1 MAHTVVGKLNNP
13 AKEFQT
19 RNGSGFGVRLGV
31 QYYDHETKSKQWTNY
46 DAVIFASQSNQV
58 EFYRSALVAGAVI
71 EVSGESQKIKQF
83 QGQNGL
89 MLSIELINAR
99 LGYVHNPQGQQQAP
113 QQGYQQPA
121 PQQGYP
127 QQQAPQQQG
136 YPQQGYPQQGYQQPA
151 PQQGYQQPAQGATQ
165 GNFHNPLP
173 QQ

>member
-1 MAHTVVGKLNNP
+1 MSHTIVGKLNN
-13 AKEFQT
+13 AANEFNTQ
-19 RNGSGFGVRLGV
+19 NGSGFGVRLGV

-46 DAVIFASQSNQV
+46 DAVIFASQPNQV

-99 LGYVHNPQGQQQAP
+99 LGSVHNPQGQQQAL
-113 QQGYQQPA
+113 QQGYQQP
-121 PQQGYP
+121 
-127 QQQAPQQQG
+127 
-136 YPQQGYPQQGYQQPA
+136 QQPA
-151 PQQGYQQPAQGATQ
+151 PQPGYQQPQQQANYGTPPSQQPDRRTTPPPGTPQ
-165 GNFHNPLP
+165 GNMQGGQPGNFPGP